1 MPLLFYCIHSSHASN
16 SQLFLTSN
24 VPSGPYLQALQRQP
38 MQPPLLSL
46 ALSPVSV
53 NGMYL
58 AFTNRLAGDGILKMQ
73 FAWKDSGAIN
83 YVN

>member
-1 MPLLFYCIHSSHASN
+1 
-16 SQLFLTSN
+16 
-24 VPSGPYLQALQRQP
+24 